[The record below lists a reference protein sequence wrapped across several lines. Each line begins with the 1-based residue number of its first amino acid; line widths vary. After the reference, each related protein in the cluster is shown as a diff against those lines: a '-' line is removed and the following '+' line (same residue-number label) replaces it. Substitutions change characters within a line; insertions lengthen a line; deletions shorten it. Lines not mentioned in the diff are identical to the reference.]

1 MKDRNQGISAG
12 FSVSLSSSLLT
23 DFRFGFFRYHLQ
35 MDSLDVGTTP
45 ASDAGIAGLNLGDFY
60 TSGMPD
66 IELDNPKLTGLPIA
80 GNLDFLR
87 FGYSPSAN
95 TCNCPLREREQQF
108 QFVDNWTK
116 LLGKHNIR
124 WGADFRYLQNFR
136 LSSNGRPAGHLEFQN
151 SQKSGTGFSLGDFL
165 IGAVASFDRPY
176 NNPANSAALHGGERQ
191 KRIFLYAEDTWRI
204 NSRLTVN
211 YGLRWEIYLPQSVT
225 GVGEGGWLQL
235 GSDPMPFHDQ
245 FVVAGE
251 GGTNLQG
258 GVHTTLRNFGPRVGV
273 AYLLN
278 PKTVIRAGYGRMFD
292 PGYAGTIFG
301 IAATQSP
308 PVSVV
313 DTAAGFSLN
322 SQYQVPLLTWL
333 CTNGCKVPG
342 FVFPQNVPFTVQDVF
357 CLNDGAQAYCPKGTK
372 DVPDKQQ
379 ADFYALPRRLR
390 LPTVDAWN
398 VALQEA
404 LSRHTYLEISYVAN
418 KGTHVLNDNTGSG
431 DGPEVPYYDLN
442 QATLVGYVARVVN
455 KDGKQ
460 ATNCKDAKDIIAL
473 NYSYCKTQQN
483 ERTPFKPLTTQ
494 VRYFGSDASSNY
506 QSAQVKVRH
515 RFSSG
520 FSLLANY
527 TWSKVIDF
535 DNEYYAIDPSISRG
549 TGNFDRT
556 HMFVMTN
563 VWDLPVGRGKS
574 YLGDAGKVLNRV
586 VGGWSLAA
594 ITSWSSGLPFT
605 LTYSGCNAD
614 IDANAFRPCRP
625 NVVGDVHVTGSRNGY
640 FTTTGGQNLRD
651 KCVLNGQVDYCPT
664 DGSVAA
670 GLQGYNP
677 TDQVVDGVQPG
688 QTILGETIGPWQRP
702 APGQI
707 GDAGRNSLRGPGFF
721 QSDLAVAK
729 NIPITERVA
738 VQFRAD
744 AFNVVNKVNLANPNT
759 VVDGPS
765 GGQITNLANGAI
777 QRQMQFSLR
786 VEF

>member
-1 MKDRNQGISAG
+1 MVNLLKLIPSPNYGGPTAVTNNFKASGVDSYDNENFDVRGDYVLSSKLRMFTRYSFADFRETGMPAFGAPVGGLGTNPSEFAGIMKDRNQGISAG
-12 FSVSLSSSLLT
+12 FSLSLSSSLLT
-23 DFRFGFFRYHLQ
+23 DFRFGFFRYNLQ
-35 MDSLDVGTTP
+35 MESLDTGTTP

-87 FGYSPSAN
+87 FGYSPSVN

-151 SQKSGTGFSLGDFL
+151 SQNSGTGFSLGDFL
-165 IGAVASFDRPY
+165 VGAVAAFDRPY
-176 NNPANSAALHGGERQ
+176 NNPANPAALNGGERQ
-191 KRIFLYAEDTWRI
+191 KRIFLYTEDAWRI

-225 GVGEGGWLQL
+225 GVGNGGWLEL
-235 GSDPMPFHDQ
+235 GSNPTPFLDR
-245 FVVAGE
+245 FAVAGE
-251 GGTNLQG
+251 PGINLQG
-258 GVHTTLRNFGPRVGV
+258 GVDTTLRNFGPRVGV

-313 DTAAGFSLN
+313 ATVAGFSVN
-322 SQYQVPLLTWL
+322 SQYQVPALPPLP
-333 CTNGCKVPG
+333 CTSDGCLVPG
-342 FVFPQNVPFTVQDVF
+342 FVFPQNAPFTVQDVF
-357 CLNDGAQAYCPKGTK
+357 CDNSTVSAVKAGYCPQKTAT
-372 DVPDKQQ
+372 VAIKQQ

-431 DGPEVPYYDLN
+431 DGPQVPYYDLN
-442 QATLVGYVARVVN
+442 QATLVGFVALAN
-455 KDGKQ
+455 ADQ
-460 ATNCKDAKDIIAL
+460 SNCKDPSDIKAL
-473 NYSYCKTQQN
+473 GYAYCKTQQN

-494 VRYFGSDASSNY
+494 VRYFGSDASSSY

-527 TWSKVIDF
+527 T
-535 DNEYYAIDPSISRG
+535 
-549 TGNFDRT
+549 
-556 HMFVMTN
+556 
-563 VWDLPVGRGKS
+563 
-574 YLGDAGKVLNRV
+574 
-586 VGGWSLAA
+586 
-594 ITSWSSGLPFT
+594 
-605 LTYSGCNAD
+605 
-614 IDANAFRPCRP
+614 
-625 NVVGDVHVTGSRNGY
+625 
-640 FTTTGGQNLRD
+640 
-651 KCVLNGQVDYCPT
+651 
-664 DGSVAA
+664 
-670 GLQGYNP
+670 
-677 TDQVVDGVQPG
+677 
-688 QTILGETIGPWQRP
+688 
-702 APGQI
+702 
-707 GDAGRNSLRGPGFF
+707 
-721 QSDLAVAK
+721 
-729 NIPITERVA
+729 
-738 VQFRAD
+738 
-744 AFNVVNKVNLANPNT
+744 
-759 VVDGPS
+759 
-765 GGQITNLANGAI
+765 
-777 QRQMQFSLR
+777 
-786 VEF
+786 